1 MENGDPRAALRS
13 LVATSAGE
21 SLASLSRLIGR
32 NEAYL
37 QQWMTRGTPRVL
49 AEADRAL
56 LARYLGVAEAVLGGR
71 VAPFAP
77 APALGRVRVLRLD
90 VAAAAGPGAIN
101 DGEHPVGEFDFPPR
115 LLRALGVR
123 EGPLA
128 LIRATGWSM
137 EPGIADGDE
146 MLVDQGDRRV
156 TRAGA
161 VFVLRVDGATLVKR
175 VRRVAGRLVISSD
188 HPDAPPVTGEAE
200 VIGRVVWLSRAVR

>member
-1 MENGDPRAALRS
+1 MEIGDPRAALRS
-13 LVATSAGE
+13 LVAASAGE

-37 QQWMTRGTPRVL
+37 QQWMMRGTPRVL

-56 LARYLGVAEAVLGGR
+56 LARYLGVAEAMLGGR
-71 VAPFAP
+71 VAPSAP
-77 APALGRVRVLRLD
+77 ERVRVRRLD

-101 DGEHPVGEFDFPPR
+101 DGEHPIGEVDFPPR

-128 LIRATGWSM
+128 LIRAAGWSM

-156 TRAGA
+156 TRTGA
-161 VFVLRVDGATLVKR
+161 VFVLRIDGATLVKR
-175 VRRVAGRLVISSD
+175 VRQAAGRLVISSD

>member
-1 MENGDPRAALRS
+1 MSGDDPRAALKALAAESR
-13 LVATSAGE
+13 GE

-37 QQWMTRGTPRVL
+37 QQWVTRGTPRVL
-49 AEADRAL
+49 AEADRAV
-56 LARYLGVAEAVLGGR
+56 LARYLGVKEVVLGGPLA
-71 VAPFAP
+71 APP
-77 APALGRVRVLRLD
+77 APKHVRVPRLD

-101 DGEHPVGEFDFPPR
+101 EGEVAVGELGFPPR

-128 LIRATGWSM
+128 LIRARGWSM

-146 MLVDQGDRRV
+146 LLVDEGDRRV
-156 TRAGA
+156 PVKGG

-175 VRRVAGRLVISSD
+175 VRRGRDRLAITSD
-188 HPDAPPVTGEAE
+188 HPDAPPVTGEAVE
-200 VIGRVVWLSRAVR
+200 VIGRVVWLGRTVR

>member
-1 MENGDPRAALRS
+1 MSGDDPRAALKA
-13 LVATSAGE
+13 LVAESRGE

-37 QQWMTRGTPRVL
+37 QQWLTRGTPRVL
-49 AEADRAL
+49 AEADRTV
-56 LARYLGVAEAVLGGR
+56 LARYLGVNDAVLGSVH
-71 VAPFAP
+71 VAPTP
-77 APALGRVRVLRLD
+77 PERVRVPRLD

-101 DGEHPVGEFDFPPR
+101 EREVTVGEMGFPPR

-128 LIRATGWSM
+128 LIRAAGWSM

-146 MLVDQGDRRV
+146 LLVDEGDRRV
-156 TRAGA
+156 PVKGG

-175 VRRVAGRLVISSD
+175 VRRHNERLVITSD
-188 HPDAPPVTGEAE
+188 HPDAPPVGGEAVE
-200 VIGRVVWLSRAVR
+200 VIGRVVWLGRALR

>member
-1 MENGDPRAALRS
+1 MQNGDPRAALRS
-13 LVATSAGE
+13 LVAASAGE

-71 VAPFAP
+71 VAPAAP
-77 APALGRVRVLRLD
+77 DRVRVPRLD

-101 DGEHPVGEFDFPPR
+101 DGEHPIGEVDFPPR
-115 LLRALGVR
+115 LLRDLGVR

-156 TRAGA
+156 TRAGG
-161 VFVLRVDGATLVKR
+161 VFVLLVDGATLVKR
-175 VRRVAGRLVISSD
+175 VRRVGGRLEIGSD